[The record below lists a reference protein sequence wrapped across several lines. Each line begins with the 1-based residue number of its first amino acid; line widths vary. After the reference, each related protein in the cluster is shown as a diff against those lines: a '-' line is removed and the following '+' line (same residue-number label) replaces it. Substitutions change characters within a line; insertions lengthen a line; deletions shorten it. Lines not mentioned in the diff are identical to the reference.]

1 MKRNIEQ
8 LYNTLK
14 KDKVTFSTD
23 VKDANSFE
31 KKYFSSEKDANN
43 LWEWLHKTKFQNGPG
58 KNEVVYFP
66 KDKKRFYEVY
76 ACDLTWAKNLR
87 ICGGGQTPAGNLP
100 SWVPNCIK
108 NDSTYKNVKPGRVNT
123 EVVYDGTNGREYFL
137 ESDNKYRFRKKDGS
151 KVDGTYECVDNK
163 LYINTVLGD
172 GQIYWEGEWKT
183 LIKDKDLLEK
193 INASSSFAQIVKIK
207 FINLLD
213 VSKAWTFKKIKE
225 LNEWW
230 KNYKKNR
237 DNDTTD
243 TDDNTESN
251 GIYTTKGDPYQYKIV
266 DCVWYTK
273 SLIRKRRVK
282 YIPDWISLE
291 DNGKANR
298 ILDGR
303 FPNARKECKKTDD
316 NQNDG
321 GQTIITP
328 PKPTP
333 PPVVLPTWAKCIGD
347 SIVGVNVTKDENNL
361 DIVFSLFGK
370 SKGYFWNDGAFMYVY
385 ENGNKVAGKW
395 SCDNN
400 KLLIR
405 TEDGDQWTP
414 STQWITQPS
423 KYINP
428 SVHNSTTDVNIN
440 DLVDDESTP
449 TQTTKSDKQDST
461 NQFKAVDLPKDIG
474 VIPSKPDISDE
485 KSDLIDKYGPK
496 NESYN
501 TLEDVLNNINS
512 FINEIEMKEIIREQ
526 KQEQSVVN
534 APAEELDILYG
545 NAILKTKG
553 PVVTL
558 CESGPTP
565 IPVNVEGRMYFAG
578 RQTKLKPGYSA
589 AEGYIVYDGRILIRT
604 QGCNFVYLKKGND
617 IPEISGMERKGL
629 ELPFK
634 QLLSRF
640 GVDNMDYNSNPYY
653 FIDTITNRFNS
664 WIDKGARS
672 SIFRS
677 WQELLINYYKY
688 DNTKRLKLTT
698 DNQNNPPQD
707 ELTKYIPLTADKL
720 GVQFNERQIQI
731 FVPKNAALTN
741 QFTATK
747 FNEGDCRQDLV
758 SYINGA
764 YDFQQTGTDNPNVN
778 NSAVR
783 TKIKNCFRAGM
794 YKNVRLNQN
803 DITVQFNDKDNPFM
817 GLRGCGSDFSLNNI
831 QKALMGNG
839 CKLEISGANGK
850 NKYLPF
856 RIDATKGMTE
866 STSKITNLIKENL
879 TKIKREKDSSL
890 LIETKIIK
898 SRTQLL
904 SENRI
909 LKFKQPREKFFNE
922 IISEALYL
930 NKQGFD
936 KQIIK
941 EEFWDSLKG
950 LFGEH
955 GSNAIFTTF
964 KEYMGKYLV
973 GKLTSINP
981 NGWMGENIKEAINK
995 IHIEDLDKITDCNFI
1010 SRKISTSIT
1019 DSIISKVSKGQDIEG
1034 GNISSIVKGGLDKSI
1049 DRTELTKNIHEGI
1062 TKLICPVLG
1071 DVSKKLKEKG
1081 EEMKLK
1087 AVRP

>member
-1 MKRNIEQ
+1 M
-8 LYNTLK
+8 
-14 KDKVTFSTD
+14 KDKRIKMHKILVDDGRNLGLAKSFD
-23 VKDANSFE
+23 VFE
-31 KKYFSSEKDANN
+31 KYFTTKKSTETFFN
-43 LWEWLHKTKFQNGPG
+43 WL
-58 KNEVVYFP
+58 
-66 KDKKRFYEVY
+66 KDKKFIKGEYKGQKYTDKNLDEFTKVY
-76 ACDLTWAKNLR
+76 CCDLTWAKNLPA
-87 ICGGGQTPAGNLP
+87 CKTNTQTGNLP
-100 SWVPNCIK
+100 SWVPDCLKSLSKLKETTDTTQVMI
-108 NDSTYKNVKPGRVNT
+108 S
-123 EVVYDGTNGREYFL
+123 YDDGEKAYFW
-137 ESDNKYRFRKKDGS
+137 EDGYYRYVKKDGS

-172 GQIYWEGEWKT
+172 GQIYWEGDWKT
-183 LIKDKDLLEK
+183 LIEDKDLLEK

-213 VSKAWTFKKIKE
+213 VSKAWTFEKIEELKK
-225 LNEWW
+225 WW
-230 KNYKKNR
+230 KEYKKNR
-237 DNDTTD
+237 DNDTD
-243 TDDNTESN
+243 NGSDNDDLTPLSTEWL
-251 GIYTTKGDPYQYKIV
+251 KDPTGSQMYVYQVNKN
-266 DCVWYTK
+266 CEWLAK
-273 SLIRKRRVK
+273 RVK
-282 YIPDWISLE
+282 SGQIFNISKEQKYQRSVDILNGEYPDLIKNCNSS
-291 DNGKANR
+291 
-298 ILDGR
+298 
-303 FPNARKECKKTDD
+303 NAQT
-316 NQNDG
+316 DG
-321 GQTIITP
+321 GQTITT
-328 PKPTP
+328 PTP
-333 PPVVLPTWAKCIGD
+333 PPVVLPDWAKCIGD
-347 SIVGVNVTKDENNL
+347 SIVGANVTKDENNA

-370 SKGYFWNDGAFMYVY
+370 SKGYFWDDGVFMYVY

-405 TEDGDQWTP
+405 TEDGEQWTP
-414 STQWITQPS
+414 STQWITPPS
-423 KYINP
+423 KYMNP
-428 SVHNSTTDVNIN
+428 SVNNSTTGVNVTDV
-440 DLVDDESTP
+440 VGDESTP
-449 TQTTKSDKQDST
+449 TETTKSDKQDSST
-461 NQFKAVDLPKDIG
+461 QFKAVDLPKDIG
-474 VIPSKPDISDE
+474 FKPSKPDIT
-485 KSDLIDKYGPK
+485 

-501 TLEDVLNNINS
+501 PLENVLNNVDLLINK
-512 FINEIEMKEIIREQ
+512 IEMKEIIREQ
-526 KQEQSVVN
+526 KQSVVN

-545 NAILKTKG
+545 NAVLKTMG
-553 PVVTL
+553 TVETL

-565 IPVNVEGRMYFAG
+565 IPVNVGGRMYFAG
-578 RQTKLKPGYSA
+578 RKTALKGLSA
-589 AEGYIVYDGRILIRT
+589 DEGYIVYDGRIIART
-604 QGCNFVYLKKGND
+604 QGCNFVYVKKGND
-617 IPEISGMERKGL
+617 IVEINGIEKKVL
-629 ELPFK
+629 ELPK
-634 QLLSRF
+634 KELLSRF

-653 FIDTITNRFNS
+653 FIDTITKKFQNL
-664 WIDKGARS
+664 IDKGGRS

-677 WQELLINYYKY
+677 WQELLMNYYKY

-698 DNQNNPPQD
+698 DNQNDPPQD
-707 ELTKYIPLTADKL
+707 EMNKFEPLSADKL
-720 GVQFNERQIQI
+720 GIQFNDRQIKI
-731 FVPKNAALTN
+731 YLPKGAGVTSG
-741 QFTATK
+741 FTGATYDS
-747 FNEGDCRQDLV
+747 GQCRTDLV
-758 SYINGA
+758 SYLSAAFEFQVNGGVDSNINSSTVRNNLRACYRSGKFQNMTPITSTDIKV
-764 YDFQQTGTDNPNVN
+764 DFV
-778 NSAVR
+778 
-783 TKIKNCFRAGM
+783 
-794 YKNVRLNQN
+794 
-803 DITVQFNDKDNPFM
+803 DKDNPFKGM
-817 GLRGCGSDFSLNNI
+817 RGFGSEFKI
-831 QKALMGNG
+831 KEVQKLLGG
-839 CKLEISGANGK
+839 ETFKLPKVGPNGK
-850 NKYLPF
+850 NPFLPF
-856 RIDATKGMTE
+856 ILDSRQTMRE

-890 LIETKIIK
+890 LIETKIVK

-922 IISEALYL
+922 IISEAMYL

-981 NGWMGENIKEAINK
+981 NGWMGENIKEAISK

>member
-1 MKRNIEQ
+1 M
-8 LYNTLK
+8 
-14 KDKVTFSTD
+14 KDKRIEMHKILVDDGRNLGLAKSFD
-23 VKDANSFE
+23 VFE
-31 KKYFSSEKDANN
+31 KYFTTKKSTETFFN
-43 LWEWLHKTKFQNGPG
+43 WL
-58 KNEVVYFP
+58 
-66 KDKKRFYEVY
+66 KDKKFIKGEYKGQKYTDKNLNEFTKVY
-76 ACDLTWAKNLR
+76 CCDKTWAKNLPA
-87 ICGGGQTPAGNLP
+87 CKTSTDNTQTGNLP
-100 SWVPNCIK
+100 SWVPDCLK
-108 NDSTYKNVKPGRVNT
+108 SEFTLKKTRDTTQVMSKFDRGTKQYFW
-123 EVVYDGTNGREYFL
+123 EDG
-137 ESDNKYRFRKKDGS
+137 DYRYIFTDGS
-151 KVDGTYECVDNK
+151 KIKGTYKCVDNK
-163 LYINTVLGD
+163 LYINTVSENGA
-172 GQIYWEGEWKT
+172 IFWEGGWKT
-183 LIKDKDLLEK
+183 LIEDEDLLDT
-193 INASSSFAQIVKIK
+193 IK
-207 FINLLD
+207 KGGVVVDIIKSKFLNLLD
-213 VSKAWTFKKIKE
+213 VSKAYTFEKIKE
-225 LNEWW
+225 LKKWW
-230 KNYKKNR
+230 KDYKKEHGNSSS
-237 DNDTTD
+237 N
-243 TDDNTESN
+243 NNSVSN
-251 GIYTTKGDPYQYKIV
+251 GIYTTSGDPYQYKIV

-273 SLIRKRRVK
+273 SLENR
-282 YIPDWISLE
+282 
-291 DNGKANR
+291 GKIIKEWTPLDGNQKATD

-316 NQNDG
+316 NKIDG

-328 PKPTP
+328 DKPTP
-333 PPVVLPTWAKCIGD
+333 PPVVLPDWAKCIGD
-347 SIVGVNVTKDENNL
+347 SIVGVNVTKDENKT
-361 DIVFSLFGK
+361 DIVFSSFGK
-370 SKGYFWNDGAFMYVY
+370 SKGYFWEDNIFMFVY

-400 KLLIR
+400 KLLI
-405 TEDGDQWTP
+405 TTDDGEQWTS
-414 STQWITQPS
+414 STQWIPQPS
-423 KYINP
+423 KNINP
-428 SVHNSTTDVNIN
+428 SNNNSTTGVNVTDV
-440 DLVDDESTP
+440 VGEESSLIEN
-449 TQTTKSDKQDST
+449 TKSDKPDST
-461 NQFKAVDLPKDIG
+461 ETTLLPLPPKQP
-474 VIPSKPDISDE
+474 VVKPNVT
-485 KSDLIDKYGPK
+485 

-501 TLEDVLNNINS
+501 PLENVLNNINS

-526 KQEQSVVN
+526 KQSVVN

-545 NAILKTKG
+545 NAVLKTMG
-553 PVVTL
+553 TVETL

-565 IPVNVEGRMYFAG
+565 IPVNVGGRMYFAG
-578 RQTKLKPGYSA
+578 RKTALKGLSA
-589 AEGYIVYDGRILIRT
+589 AEGYIVYDGRIIART
-604 QGCNFVYLKKGND
+604 QGCNFVYVKKGND
-617 IPEISGMERKGL
+617 IVEINGIEKKVL
-629 ELPFK
+629 ELPK
-634 QLLSRF
+634 KELLSRF
-640 GVDNMDYNSNPYY
+640 GIDNMDYNSNPYY
-653 FIDTITNRFNS
+653 FIDTITKKFQNL
-664 WIDKGARS
+664 IDKGGRS

-707 ELTKYIPLTADKL
+707 ELGNYVVVSADKL
-720 GVQFNERQIQI
+720 GIQFNDRQIQI
-731 FVPKNAALTN
+731 FVPRGAS
-741 QFTATK
+741 TATPFK
-747 FNEGDCRQDLV
+747 AAEYKSGDCRNDLV
-758 SYINGA
+758 SYVAGA
-764 YDFQQTGTDNPNVN
+764 FDFQQTGKNDPNIN
-778 NSAVR
+778 NSSVR
-783 TKIKNCFRAGM
+783 TNIRNCFRAGQ
-794 YKNVRLNQN
+794 YKDVKLSQK

-817 GLRGCGSDFSLNNI
+817 GLRGFGDELDINEI
-831 QKALMGNG
+831 QKLLMGETF
-839 CKLEISGANGK
+839 KLPNVGPNGK

-856 RIDATKGMTE
+856 RIDARKGMSE

-890 LIETKIIK
+890 LIETKIVK
-898 SRTQLL
+898 SRTELL
-904 SENRI
+904 TENRI

-922 IISEALYL
+922 IITESMYL

-981 NGWMGENIKEAINK
+981 NGWMGENIKEAISK

>member
-1 MKRNIEQ
+1 MKKQTIILEQ
-8 LYNTLK
+8 PTEWGGKGQRVPPGLIG
-14 KDKVTFSTD
+14 KVD
-23 VKDANSFE
+23 
-31 KKYFSSEKDANN
+31 
-43 LWEWLHKTKFQNGPG
+43 KTKYDVSADG
-58 KNEVVYFP
+58 KWMKP
-66 KDKKRFYEVY
+66 KESS
-76 ACDLTWAKNLR
+76 TT
-87 ICGGGQTPAGNLP
+87 QTSNLP
-100 SWVPNCIK
+100 SWVPECLK
-108 NDSTYKNVKPGRVNT
+108 NYKLRKTTDPKQVVEEGTDSNQYYW
-123 EVVYDGTNGREYFL
+123 EDGY
-137 ESDNKYRFRKKDGS
+137 YRYRIKDGS
-151 KVDGTYECVDNK
+151 KIDGTYKCVDNK
-163 LYINTVLGD
+163 LYINTVLAD
-172 GQIYWEGEWKT
+172 GQIYWEDEWKT
-183 LIKDKDLLEK
+183 LIEDKDLLEK
-193 INASSSFAQIVKIK
+193 IQGGGVIVDIIKEK

-213 VSKAWTFKKIKE
+213 VSKAYTFEKIEELKK
-225 LNEWW
+225 WW
-230 KNYKKNR
+230 KEHKKNQNNNTDNNS
-237 DNDTTD
+237 DNDDLTPSS
-243 TDDNTESN
+243 TEWL
-251 GIYTTKGDPYQYKIV
+251 KDPTGSKMYVYQVNKN
-266 DCVWYTK
+266 CEWLAK
-273 SLIRKRRVK
+273 RVK
-282 YIPDWISLE
+282 TGKIFNISKEQKYEESVNIL
-291 DNGKANR
+291 NGKYPDLIKNC
-298 ILDGR
+298 
-303 FPNARKECKKTDD
+303 NKSNTQTDD

-321 GQTIITP
+321 GQTIT
-328 PKPTP
+328 TP

-347 SIVGVNVTKDENNL
+347 SIEGVNVTKDENNL
-361 DIVFSLFGK
+361 DIVFSPFGK
-370 SKGYFWNDGAFMYVY
+370 SKGFFWEDNTFMFVY
-385 ENGNKVAGKW
+385 ENGNKIAGKW

-423 KYINP
+423 KYVNP
-428 SVHNSTTDVNIN
+428 SVHNSTTNIAVT
-440 DLVDDESTP
+440 DIVDDGLTP
-449 TQTTKSDKQDST
+449 TETTKSDKPDST
-461 NQFKAVDLPKDIG
+461 EVKTPQSPPEEPV
-474 VIPSKPDISDE
+474 VKPDVSDE
-485 KSDLIDKYGPK
+485 KFDLIDKYGPK

-501 TLEDVLNNINS
+501 SLEDVLNNINL

-526 KQEQSVVN
+526 KQSVVN

-545 NAILKTKG
+545 NAVLKTMG
-553 PVVTL
+553 PVETL

-565 IPVNVEGRMYFAG
+565 IPVNVGGRMYFAG
-578 RQTKLKPGYSA
+578 RKTKLKAGLSA
-589 AEGYIVYDGRILIRT
+589 AEGYIVYDGRVLART
-604 QGCNFVYLKKGND
+604 QGCNFDYVKKGND
-617 IPEISGMERKGL
+617 IVEISGMEKKGL

-640 GVDNMDYNSNPYY
+640 GVNNADYNSNPYY
-653 FIDTITNRFNS
+653 FIDTITKKFNNL
-664 WIDKGARS
+664 IEKGGRS

-677 WQELLINYYKY
+677 WQELLMNYYKY

-707 ELTKYIPLTADKL
+707 ELSKYVVVSADKL
-720 GVQFNERQIQI
+720 GIQFDARQIQI
-731 FVPKNAALTN
+731 FVPRNAALTN
-741 QFTATK
+741 QFTATT

-764 YDFQQTGTDNPNVN
+764 YDYQQTGTDNPNVN

-783 TKIKNCFRAGM
+783 TKIQNCFRAGM
-794 YKNVRLNQN
+794 YKNIKLTKN
-803 DITVQFNDKDNPFM
+803 DITVQFRDKDNPFM
-817 GLRGCGSDFSLNNI
+817 GLRGCGNDFSLNNI
-831 QKALMGNG
+831 EKALMGNG
-839 CKLEISGANGK
+839 CKLQISGANGK

-856 RIDATKGMTE
+856 RIDRTKGMSE

-890 LIETKIIK
+890 LIETKIVK
-898 SRTQLL
+898 SRTELL
-904 SENRI
+904 TENRI

-981 NGWMGENIKEAINK
+981 NGWMGKNIKEAINK
-995 IHIEDLDKITDCNFI
+995 IHIEDLDKITDCDFI

>member
-1 MKRNIEQ
+1 MKKNLNTKYDKLGWNNSIIENILLEQSSCVDGGWIKTAERNVVRLKATGKFDVKECEGKWYYKLKSSVPTPTPTNTTPQQNSIIPDAGTILKDIEERGGPYTIGLRGNELLVKLQ
-8 LYNTLK
+8 QGWESAMKFGTKTVAYLK
-14 KDKVTFSTD
+14 KKYYNLTDGQGVYDTDENSNPSSTNSTKGWLKD
-23 VKDANSFE
+23 PTGSKMYVYKVKDC
-31 KKYFSSEKDANN
+31 K
-43 LWEWLHKTKFQNGPG
+43 WLAKRVKTGQIFKISDDPRYQRSVDILNG
-58 KNEVVYFP
+58 
-66 KDKKRFYEVY
+66 R
-76 ACDLTWAKNLR
+76 
-87 ICGGGQTPAGNLP
+87 
-100 SWVPNCIK
+100 
-108 NDSTYKNVKPGRVNT
+108 YKNALKG
-123 EVVYDGTNGREYFL
+123 
-137 ESDNKYRFRKKDGS
+137 
-151 KVDGTYECVDNK
+151 C
-163 LYINTVLGD
+163 
-172 GQIYWEGEWKT
+172 
-183 LIKDKDLLEK
+183 EK
-193 INASSSFAQIVKIK
+193 I
-207 FINLLD
+207 D
-213 VSKAWTFKKIKE
+213 
-225 LNEWW
+225 
-230 KNYKKNR
+230 
-237 DNDTTD
+237 DTQ
-243 TDDNTESN
+243 TDDAQTDNT
-251 GIYTTKGDPYQYKIV
+251 
-266 DCVWYTK
+266 
-273 SLIRKRRVK
+273 
-282 YIPDWISLE
+282 
-291 DNGKANR
+291 
-298 ILDGR
+298 
-303 FPNARKECKKTDD
+303 
-316 NQNDG
+316 
-321 GQTIITP
+321 QTITTP
-328 PKPTP
+328 PTPTP

-347 SIVGVNVTKDENNL
+347 SIEGVNVTKDENGL
-361 DIVFSLFGK
+361 DIIFSSFGK
-370 SKGYFWNDGAFMYVY
+370 SKGYFWDDGAFMFVY

-400 KLLIR
+400 KLLI
-405 TEDGDQWTP
+405 TTVDGEQWTS
-414 STQWITQPS
+414 STQWVTQPS
-423 KYINP
+423 KYMNP
-428 SVHNSTTDVNIN
+428 SVNNSTTDVNVN
-440 DLVDDESTP
+440 DLVDNGLTP
-449 TQTTKSDKQDST
+449 TETTKSDKPDST
-461 NQFKAVDLPKDIG
+461 VQFKDVDLPKDTG
-474 VIPSKPDISDE
+474 FIPSKPDI
-485 KSDLIDKYGPK
+485 K

-501 TLEDVLNNINS
+501 PLEDVLNNVNS
-512 FINEIEMKEIIREQ
+512 LINEIEMKEIIREQ
-526 KQEQSVVN
+526 KQSVVN

-545 NAILKTKG
+545 NAILKTMG
-553 PVVTL
+553 PVETL

-565 IPVNVEGRMYFAG
+565 IPVNVGGRMYFAG
-578 RQTKLKPGYSA
+578 RKNKLKPGYTA
-589 AEGYIVYDGRILIRT
+589 DEGYIVYDGRILART
-604 QGCNFVYLKKGND
+604 QGCNFVYVKKGND
-617 IPEISGMERKGL
+617 IAQISGMERKGL
-629 ELPFK
+629 ELPHRE
-634 QLLSRF
+634 LLSRF
-640 GVDNMDYNSNPYY
+640 GIDNMDYNSNPYY
-653 FIDTITNRFNS
+653 FIDTITKKFQNL
-664 WIDKGARS
+664 IDKGGRS

-677 WQELLINYYKY
+677 WQELLMNYYKY

-707 ELTKYIPLTADKL
+707 ELSKYVVVSADKL
-720 GVQFNERQIQI
+720 GIQFNERQIQI
-731 FVPKNAALTN
+731 FVLRNAALTN
-741 QFTATK
+741 QFTATT
-747 FNEGDCRQDLV
+747 FNTGDCRQDLV

-764 YDFQQTGTDNPNVN
+764 YDFQQTGTDNPSVN

-856 RIDATKGMTE
+856 RMDATKGMTE

>member
-1 MKRNIEQ
+1 M
-8 LYNTLK
+8 
-14 KDKVTFSTD
+14 KDKRIKMHKILVDDGRNLGLAKSFD
-23 VKDANSFE
+23 VFE
-31 KKYFSSEKDANN
+31 KYFTTKKSTETFFN
-43 LWEWLHKTKFQNGPG
+43 WL
-58 KNEVVYFP
+58 
-66 KDKKRFYEVY
+66 KDKKFIKGQYKGKKYTDKNLEEFTKVY
-76 ACDLTWAKNLR
+76 CCDKTWAKNLPA
-87 ICGGGQTPAGNLP
+87 CKTNTQTGNLP
-100 SWVPNCIK
+100 SWVPDCLKSFPNLKKTTDTTQVTSKIDED
-108 NDSTYKNVKPGRVNT
+108 NQYFW
-123 EVVYDGTNGREYFL
+123 EDG
-137 ESDNKYRFRKKDGS
+137 DYRYVKKDGT
-151 KVDGTYECVDNK
+151 KVNGTYKCVNNK
-163 LYINTVLGD
+163 LYINTVSED
-172 GQIYWEGEWKT
+172 GQVYYDGKWKK
-183 LIKDKDLLEK
+183 LIEDKDLLDTIK
-193 INASSSFAQIVKIK
+193 KGGIVVDIIKDK

-213 VSKAWTFKKIKE
+213 VSKAWTFVKIEELKK
-225 LNEWW
+225 WW

-237 DNDTTD
+237 DNDTD
-243 TDDNTESN
+243 NDSDNDDSTPSSTEWL
-251 GIYTTKGDPYQYKIV
+251 KDPTGSKMYVYQLNKN
-266 DCVWYTK
+266 CKWLAK
-273 SLIRKRRVK
+273 RVK
-282 YIPDWISLE
+282 TGRIFNISDIPKYDSSIQIL
-291 DNGKANR
+291 NKA
-298 ILDGR
+298 
-303 FPNARKECKKTDD
+303 FPNLIKNCK
-316 NQNDG
+316 NQNTQTG
-321 GQTIITP
+321 NTQTIITP
-328 PKPTP
+328 PKPEP
-333 PPVVLPTWAKCIGD
+333 PKIILPTWAKCIGD
-347 SIVGVNVTKDENNL
+347 SIEVVNVTKDENGL
-361 DIVFSLFGK
+361 EIVFSPFGK

-395 SCDNN
+395 SCDKN

-449 TQTTKSDKQDST
+449 TETTKSDKQDST
-461 NQFKAVDLPKDIG
+461 DEFKAVDLPKDIG
-474 VIPSKPDISDE
+474 FKLSKPEVSDE

-501 TLEDVLNNINS
+501 PLEDVLNNVNSLINK
-512 FINEIEMKEIIREQ
+512 IEMKEIIREQ
-526 KQEQSVVN
+526 KQQQSVVN

-545 NAILKTKG
+545 NAILKTFG
-553 PVVTL
+553 PVETL
-558 CESGPTP
+558 CQSGPTP
-565 IPVNVEGRMYFAG
+565 VPVNVGGRMYFAG
-578 RQTKLKPGYSA
+578 RKNKLKPGYSA
-589 AEGYIVYDGRILIRT
+589 AEGYIVYDGRILART
-604 QGCNFVYLKKGND
+604 QGCNFVYVKNQKNE
-617 IPEISGMERKGL
+617 IAEISGMERAGL
-629 ELPFK
+629 ELPSRE
-634 QLLSRF
+634 LLSRF
-640 GVDNMDYNSNPYY
+640 GINNMDYNSNPYY
-653 FIDTITNRFNS
+653 FIDTITKKFQN

-672 SIFRS
+672 SVFRS

-707 ELTKYIPLTADKL
+707 ELTKYYPLTADKL
-720 GVQFNERQIQI
+720 GIQFDARQIQI
-731 FVPKNAALTN
+731 FALKNAALTG

-747 FNEGDCRQDLV
+747 FNEVDCRQDLV

-764 YDFQQTGTDNPNVN
+764 YDYQQTGTDNPSVN

-783 TKIKNCFRAGM
+783 EKIKNCFRAGM
-794 YKNVRLNQN
+794 YKNIKLTQN

-817 GLRGCGSDFSLNNI
+817 GLRGCGSDFSLNNV
-831 QKALMGNG
+831 QKSLMGNG
-839 CKLEISGANGK
+839 CKLAISGANGK

-879 TKIKREKDSSL
+879 TKLKREKDSSL

-922 IISEALYL
+922 IISESLYL

-1019 DSIISKVSKGQDIEG
+1019 HSIISKVSKGQDIEG

>member
-1 MKRNIEQ
+1 MKTNRNKIHQFLIDDGRNLGNYSDFEKWDKAYFTTKNNAVN
-8 LYNTLK
+8 LWRWLRANKTK
-14 KDKVTFSTD
+14 KDHPGL
-23 VKDANSFE
+23 VKGSFFTTKSWGE
-31 KKYFSSEKDANN
+31 FV
-43 LWEWLHKTKFQNGPG
+43 KT
-58 KNEVVYFP
+58 YC
-66 KDKKRFYEVY
+66 
-76 ACDLTWAKNLR
+76 CDLSWAKNLTS
-87 ICGGGQTPAGNLP
+87 CKTSTDNTQTNNLP
-100 SWVPNCIK
+100 SWVPDCLK
-108 NDSTYKNVKPGRVNT
+108 SDSTYKNVKLGRVNT
-123 EVVYDGTNGREYFL
+123 EVVYVGTNGKEYFL
-137 ESDNKYRFRKKDGS
+137 EDGNKYRFRTNNGDKF
-151 KVDGTYECVDNK
+151 DGTYKCVNDK
-163 LYINTVLGD
+163 LYINTVSED
-172 GQIYWEGEWKT
+172 GQIYWESKWKI
-183 LIKDKDLLEK
+183 LIEDKDLLDTIKKGGVVVDIIKE
-193 INASSSFAQIVKIK
+193 K

-213 VSKAWTFKKIKE
+213 VSKAYSFEKIKE
-225 LNEWW
+225 LNKWW
-230 KNYKKNR
+230 KDYKKNR
-237 DNDTTD
+237 DNDTS

-273 SLIRKRRVK
+273 SLENR
-282 YIPDWISLE
+282 
-291 DNGKANR
+291 GKIIKEWTPLDGNQDATD

-316 NQNDG
+316 NKIDG

-333 PPVVLPTWAKCIGD
+333 SPVVLPTWAKCIGD
-347 SIVGVNVTKDENNL
+347 SIEGVNVTKDENGL
-361 DIVFSLFGK
+361 DIVFSSFGK
-370 SKGYFWNDGAFMYVY
+370 SKGYFWDDGAFMFVY

-400 KLLIR
+400 KLLI
-405 TEDGDQWTP
+405 TTVDGEQWTS
-414 STQWITQPS
+414 STQWVTQPS
-423 KYINP
+423 KYMNP
-428 SVHNSTTDVNIN
+428 SVNNSTTDVNVN
-440 DLVDDESTP
+440 DLVDNGLTP
-449 TQTTKSDKQDST
+449 TETTKSDKPDST
-461 NQFKAVDLPKDIG
+461 VQFKAVDLPKDTG
-474 VIPSKPDISDE
+474 FIPSKPDI
-485 KSDLIDKYGPK
+485 K

-501 TLEDVLNNINS
+501 PLEDVLNNVNS
-512 FINEIEMKEIIREQ
+512 LINEIEMKEIIREQ
-526 KQEQSVVN
+526 KQSVVN

-545 NAILKTKG
+545 NAILKTMG
-553 PVVTL
+553 PVETL

-565 IPVNVEGRMYFAG
+565 IPVNVGGRMYFAG
-578 RQTKLKPGYSA
+578 RKNKLKPGYTA
-589 AEGYIVYDGRILIRT
+589 DEGYIVYDGRILART
-604 QGCNFVYLKKGND
+604 QGCNFVYVKKGND
-617 IPEISGMERKGL
+617 IAQISGMERKGL
-629 ELPFK
+629 ELPHRE
-634 QLLSRF
+634 LLSRF
-640 GVDNMDYNSNPYY
+640 GIDNMDYNSNPYY
-653 FIDTITNRFNS
+653 FIDTITKKFQNL
-664 WIDKGARS
+664 IDKGGRS

-677 WQELLINYYKY
+677 WQELLMNYYKY

-707 ELTKYIPLTADKL
+707 ELSKYVVVSADKL
-720 GVQFNERQIQI
+720 GIQFNERQIQI
-731 FVPKNAALTN
+731 FVLRNAALTN
-741 QFTATK
+741 QFTATT
-747 FNEGDCRQDLV
+747 FNTGDCRQDLV

-764 YDFQQTGTDNPNVN
+764 YDFQQTGTDNPSVN

-856 RIDATKGMTE
+856 RMDATKGMTE

-879 TKIKREKDSSL
+879 TKLKREKDSSL

>member
-1 MKRNIEQ
+1 MALDRQQ
-8 LYNTLK
+8 LYLNFKNKAKELNKETEFNSVYPDINTW
-14 KDKVTFSTD
+14 VRIRF
-23 VKDANSFE
+23 
-31 KKYFSSEKDANN
+31 
-43 LWEWLHKTKFQNGPG
+43 
-58 KNEVVYFP
+58 KNEINTEITFNNS
-66 KDKKRFYEVY
+66 KTNNIITNDWTIKQFYQKY
-76 ACDLTWAKNLR
+76 ACDLEWAKELEYCKSN
-87 ICGGGQTPAGNLP
+87 TTTTTTTNNLP
-100 SWVPNCIK
+100 SWVLDCLK
-108 NDSTYKNVKPGRVNT
+108 NTKKTLKKTPDTNKVEFVNSKGDKEYYFNGYKYLYVFQNGKEVKGNW
-123 EVVYDGTNGREYFL
+123 
-137 ESDNKYRFRKKDGS
+137 S
-151 KVDGTYECVDNK
+151 CVDDV
-163 LYINTVLGD
+163 LYISAANRLFD
-172 GQIYWEGEWKT
+172 GEQNKWLNAVTDSKLVEKLKDYNDGGKFKNLITTEIPT
-183 LIKDKDLLEK
+183 LITKFGNWFYGKTDDLK
-193 INASSSFAQIVKIK
+193 G
-207 FINLLD
+207 
-213 VSKAWTFKKIKE
+213 
-225 LNEWW
+225 WW
-230 KNYKKNR
+230 KNYQKEHGNSSSS
-237 DNDTTD
+237 NE
-243 TDDNTESN
+243 NSVSN

-273 SLIRKRRVK
+273 GKKITNWKSL
-282 YIPDWISLE
+282 D
-291 DNGKANR
+291 DNQDATD

-316 NQNDG
+316 NKIDG

-333 PPVVLPTWAKCIGD
+333 PPVVLPTWANCIGD
-347 SIVGVNVTKDENNL
+347 SIEVVNVTTDENNL
-361 DIVFSLFGK
+361 DIVFSPFGK
-370 SKGYFWNDGAFMYVY
+370 SKGYFWNDGTFMFVY

-400 KLLIR
+400 KLLIT

-423 KYINP
+423 KYVNP
-428 SVHNSTTDVNIN
+428 SVNNSTTDVAVT
-440 DLVDDESTP
+440 DLVDDELTD
-449 TQTTKSDKQDST
+449 TTKSDKPDST
-461 NQFKAVDLPKDIG
+461 VQFKAVDLPKDAG
-474 VIPSKPDISDE
+474 FIPSKPDI
-485 KSDLIDKYGPK
+485 K

-501 TLEDVLNNINS
+501 PLEDVLNNVNS
-512 FINEIEMKEIIREQ
+512 LINEIEMKEIIREQ
-526 KQEQSVVN
+526 KQSVVN

-545 NAILKTKG
+545 NAILKTMG
-553 PVVTL
+553 PVETL

-565 IPVNVEGRMYFAG
+565 VPVNVGGRMYFAG
-578 RQTKLKPGYSA
+578 RKNKLKPGYSA
-589 AEGYIVYDGRILIRT
+589 TEGYFVYDGRVLSRT
-604 QGCNFVYLKKGND
+604 QGCNFVYVKNKKNE
-617 IPEISGMERKGL
+617 IAEISGMERKGL
-629 ELPFK
+629 ELPSRE
-634 QLLSRF
+634 LLSRF
-640 GVDNMDYNSNPYY
+640 GINNMDYNSNPYY
-653 FIDTITNRFNS
+653 FIDTITKKFNNL
-664 WIDKGARS
+664 IDKGGRS
-672 SIFRS
+672 RVFGL
-677 WQELLINYYKY
+677 WQDLLINYYKY

-698 DNQNNPPQD
+698 DNQNDPPQD
-707 ELTKYIPLTADKL
+707 ELSNYVVVSADKL
-720 GVQFNERQIQI
+720 GIQFNDRQIQI
-731 FVPKNAALTN
+731 FVKKGGSLTN
-741 QFTATK
+741 QFTATT
-747 FNEGDCRQDLV
+747 FNTEDCRKDLV
-758 SYINGA
+758 SYVNGA
-764 YDFQQTGTDNPNVN
+764 YDYQQTGTDNSSVN

-783 TKIKNCFRAGM
+783 TNIQNCFRAGM
-794 YKNVRLNQN
+794 YKDVKLTKN
-803 DITVQFNDKDNPFM
+803 DITVQFRKQDSPFRSFVN
-817 GLRGCGSDFSLNNI
+817 GGCGDNI
-831 QKALMGNG
+831 SMDDIEKALMVNG
-839 CKLEISGANGK
+839 CKLKINGANGK

-856 RIDATKGMTE
+856 RIDRTEGMSE
-866 STSKITNLIKENL
+866 STSNITNLIKENL
-879 TKIKREKDSSL
+879 TKLKREKDSSL

-922 IISEALYL
+922 IISEAMYL

-981 NGWMGENIKEAINK
+981 NGWMGENIKDAISK

>member
-1 MKRNIEQ
+1 MTREE
-8 LYNTLK
+8 LYLRFKNKADENGDLDDFKKTYPNRKKWVNLSFKDSESTERTLK
-14 KDKVTFSTD
+14 KAKNLNILVKNWTLKQFYKTF
-23 VKDANSFE
+23 
-31 KKYFSSEKDANN
+31 
-43 LWEWLHKTKFQNGPG
+43 
-58 KNEVVYFP
+58 
-66 KDKKRFYEVY
+66 
-76 ACDLTWAKNLR
+76 ACDLTWAKSTQY
-87 ICGGGQTPAGNLP
+87 CGGGQTPTPTGDLP
-100 SWVPNCIK
+100 SWVPNCLKSFPNLKKTTDTTQVTSKIDED
-108 NDSTYKNVKPGRVNT
+108 NQYFW
-123 EVVYDGTNGREYFL
+123 EDG
-137 ESDNKYRFRKKDGS
+137 DYRYVKKDGT
-151 KVDGTYECVDNK
+151 KVNGTYKCVNDK
-163 LYINTVLGD
+163 LYINTVSED
-172 GQIYWEGEWKT
+172 GQVYYDGKWKK
-183 LIKDKDLLEK
+183 LIEDKDLLDTIK
-193 INASSSFAQIVKIK
+193 KGGIVVDIIKDK

-213 VSKAWTFKKIKE
+213 VSKAWTFEKIEE
-225 LNEWW
+225 LKEWW
-230 KNYKKNR
+230 KNYKKNK
-237 DNDTTD
+237 DNDTD
-243 TDDNTESN
+243 NDSDNDDLTPSS
-251 GIYTTKGDPYQYKIV
+251 TKWLKDPTGSKMYVYQLNKN
-266 DCVWYTK
+266 CKWLAK
-273 SLIRKRRVK
+273 RVK
-282 YIPDWISLE
+282 TGRIFNISDIEKYDSSVQILNKAFPDLIK
-291 DNGKANR
+291 N
-298 ILDGR
+298 
-303 FPNARKECKKTDD
+303 CK

-347 SIVGVNVTKDENNL
+347 SIVGVNVTKDENGL
-361 DIVFSLFGK
+361 EIVFSLFGK

-428 SVHNSTTDVNIN
+428 SVNNSTTNIAVT
-440 DLVDDESTP
+440 DIVDDGLTP
-449 TQTTKSDKQDST
+449 TETAKSDKQDST
-461 NQFKAVDLPKDIG
+461 DQFKDVDLPKDIG
-474 VIPSKPDISDE
+474 FKVSKPDI
-485 KSDLIDKYGPK
+485 K

-501 TLEDVLNNINS
+501 PLEDVLNNINS
-512 FINEIEMKEIIREQ
+512 LINEIEMKEIIKEQ
-526 KQEQSVVN
+526 KQSVVN

-545 NAILKTKG
+545 NAVLKTMG
-553 PVVTL
+553 PVETL

-578 RQTKLKPGYSA
+578 RKTKLKAGLSA
-589 AEGYIVYDGRILIRT
+589 AEGYIVYDGRVLART
-604 QGCNFVYLKKGND
+604 QGCNFVYVKKGND
-617 IPEISGMERKGL
+617 TVEISGMEKKGL

-640 GVDNMDYNSNPYY
+640 GVDNADYNSNPYY
-653 FIDTITNRFNS
+653 FIDTITKKFQNL
-664 WIDKGARS
+664 IDKGGRS

-677 WQELLINYYKY
+677 WQELLMNYYKY
-688 DNTKRLKLTT
+688 DNNKRLKLTT

-707 ELTKYIPLTADKL
+707 ELGNYVVVSADKL
-720 GVQFNERQIQI
+720 GIQFNDRQIQI

-741 QFTATK
+741 QFQATN
-747 FNEGDCRQDLV
+747 FNESDCRQDLV

-764 YDFQQTGTDNPNVN
+764 YDFQQTGTDNPSVN

-794 YKNVRLNQN
+794 YKNVKLTNT
-803 DITVQFNDKDNPFM
+803 DITVQFRDKDNPFM
-817 GLRGCGSDFSLNNI
+817 GLRGCGNDFSLNNI

-856 RIDATKGMTE
+856 RMDATKGMTE

-879 TKIKREKDSSL
+879 TKLKREKDSSL

-930 NKQGFD
+930 KKQGFD

-995 IHIEDLDKITDCNFI
+995 IHIEDLDKITDCDFI

-1062 TKLICPVLG
+1062 NKLICPVLG

>member
-1 MKRNIEQ
+1 MSNNNNMITEQ
-8 LYNTLK
+8 GRPRRGGAPINGGRPTPSPTPQQNSITPDPNTERPATYSGRDYIFGMIGNEVIQKVNGVWKKLEGFTSDVIAKIK
-14 KDKVTFSTD
+14 KD
-23 VKDANSFE
+23 
-31 KKYFSSEKDANN
+31 
-43 LWEWLHKTKFQNGPG
+43 
-58 KNEVVYFP
+58 VYNI
-66 KDKKRFYEVY
+66 R
-76 ACDLTWAKNLR
+76 R
-87 ICGGGQTPAGNLP
+87 GQ
-100 SWVPNCIK
+100 S
-108 NDSTYKNVKPGRVNT
+108 
-123 EVVYDGTNGREYFL
+123 VYDTPENSGT
-137 ESDNKYRFRKKDGS
+137 
-151 KVDGTYECVDNK
+151 
-163 LYINTVLGD
+163 
-172 GQIYWEGEWKT
+172 
-183 LIKDKDLLEK
+183 
-193 INASSSFAQIVKIK
+193 SS
-207 FINLLD
+207 N
-213 VSKAWTFKKIKE
+213 
-225 LNEWW
+225 N
-230 KNYKKNR
+230 NR
-237 DNDTTD
+237 V
-243 TDDNTESN
+243 SN

-273 SLIRKRRVK
+273 SLENRGKIIK
-282 YIPDWISLE
+282 DWKPL
-291 DNGKANR
+291 DGNQKATD

-316 NQNDG
+316 NQNDD
-321 GQTIITP
+321 GQEIITT
-328 PKPTP
+328 PKPSP
-333 PPVVLPTWAKCIGD
+333 IVLPTWAKCIGD
-347 SIVGVNVTKDENNL
+347 SIEGTNITKDENGL
-361 DIVFSLFGK
+361 DIVFSSFEK
-370 SKGYFWNDGAFMYVY
+370 SKGYFWDDGAFMFVY
-385 ENGNKVAGKW
+385 ENGNKIAGKW

-414 STQWITQPS
+414 STQWIKQPS

-428 SVHNSTTDVNIN
+428 IVNNSTTGVNIN
-440 DLVDDESTP
+440 DLVDDGLTP
-449 TQTTKSDKQDST
+449 TETTKSDKPAST
-461 NQFKAVDLPKDIG
+461 DTTPT
-474 VIPSKPDISDE
+474 PSTEPVVKPDVT
-485 KSDLIDKYGPK
+485 

-501 TLEDVLNNINS
+501 SLENVLNNVNLL
-512 FINEIEMKEIIREQ
+512 INEIEMKEIIREQ
-526 KQEQSVVN
+526 KRQQSVVN

-545 NAILKTKG
+545 NAILKTMG
-553 PVVTL
+553 PVETL

-565 IPVNVEGRMYFAG
+565 IPVNVGGRMYFAG
-578 RQTKLKPGYSA
+578 RKIKLKPGYSE
-589 AEGYIVYDGRILIRT
+589 AEGYIVYDGRILSRT
-604 QGCNFVYLKKGND
+604 QGCNFVYVKKGND
-617 IPEISGMERKGL
+617 IAQIDGMERKGL
-629 ELPFK
+629 ELPYRE
-634 QLLSRF
+634 LLSRF
-640 GVDNMDYNSNPYY
+640 GIDNMDYNSNPYY
-653 FIDTITNRFNS
+653 FIDTITKKFNDL
-664 WIDKGARS
+664 IEKGGRS

-707 ELTKYIPLTADKL
+707 EMNKFELLSADKY
-720 GVQFNERQIQI
+720 GIQFNDRQIQI
-731 FVPKNAALTN
+731 YLPKGAGVTSGFTGATYNAD
-741 QFTATK
+741 Q
-747 FNEGDCRQDLV
+747 CRTDLV
-758 SYINGA
+758 SYLSAAFEFQVNAGVDRTVNSSTVRNNLRACYRSGKFQNMTPITSTDIKV
-764 YDFQQTGTDNPNVN
+764 DF
-778 NSAVR
+778 
-783 TKIKNCFRAGM
+783 I
-794 YKNVRLNQN
+794 
-803 DITVQFNDKDNPFM
+803 DKDNPFKGM
-817 GLRGCGSDFSLNNI
+817 RGFGSEFNI
-831 QKALMGNG
+831 QNVQ
-839 CKLEISGANGK
+839 KLLAGDTFKLPKVGPNGK
-850 NKYLPF
+850 NPFLPF
-856 RIDATKGMTE
+856 IIDARQSMNE
-866 STSKITNLIKENL
+866 SKSNITNLIKENL
-879 TKIKREKDSSL
+879 IKIKREKDSSL

-922 IISEALYL
+922 IISEAMYL

-981 NGWMGENIKEAINK
+981 NGWMGENIKEAISK

-1081 EEMKLK
+1081 EEMKAK